1 MNKLKTF
8 GLGILI
14 SFFLTISSNAE
25 SIRIGTE
32 GAYPP
37 WNSKDASGNLIGF
50 EVELANELCKIMK
63 AECTIVEQ
71 DWDGMI
77 PALLLRKFDAIM
89 AGMSITAER
98 QKTIT
103 FSFPFAIISSVL
115 ILYLESNPVSVALR
129 IGVAS
134 GLAYAIGVLIDIH
147 AFQFIRQ
154 KYSSWWIAPSL
165 STIVS
170 NVIDSYTFFFTAF
183 YNSDDSYM
191 AQNWLEIAG
200 TQTVLKI
207 LIGLIFFLP
216 TYGILL
222 NYFSKRIKPLKKS

>member
-1 MNKLKTF
+1 MSKQKINL
-8 GLGILI
+8 LLLLVILHI
-14 SFFLTISSNAE
+14 SIITISNVLVSIPIEVYGFKITWAAFSFPLVVVATDLTI
-25 SIRIGTE
+25 R
-32 GAYPP
+32 
-37 WNSKDASGNLIGF
+37 LIG
-50 EVELANELCKIMK
+50 K
-63 AECTIVEQ
+63 A
-71 DWDGMI
+71 
-77 PALLLRKFDAIM
+77 M
-89 AGMSITAER
+89 A

-115 ILYLESNPVSVALR
+115 ILYLENSPVSVALR

-222 NYFSKRIKPLKKS
+222 NYFSKRIKPLKKG

>member
-1 MNKLKTF
+1 MSKQKINL
-8 GLGILI
+8 LPLLVIVHI
-14 SFFLTISSNAE
+14 SIITLSNVLVSIPIEIYGFKITWAAFSFPLVVVATDLTI
-25 SIRIGTE
+25 R
-32 GAYPP
+32 
-37 WNSKDASGNLIGF
+37 LIG
-50 EVELANELCKIMK
+50 KS
-63 AECTIVEQ
+63 
-71 DWDGMI
+71 
-77 PALLLRKFDAIM
+77 M
-89 AGMSITAER
+89 A

-115 ILYLESNPVSVALR
+115 ILYLENNPVSVALR

>member
-1 MNKLKTF
+1 MSKQKINL
-8 GLGILI
+8 LPLLVILHI
-14 SFFLTISSNAE
+14 SIITISNVLVSIPIEVYGFKITWAAFSFPLVVVATDLTI
-25 SIRIGTE
+25 R
-32 GAYPP
+32 
-37 WNSKDASGNLIGF
+37 LIG
-50 EVELANELCKIMK
+50 K
-63 AECTIVEQ
+63 A
-71 DWDGMI
+71 
-77 PALLLRKFDAIM
+77 M
-89 AGMSITAER
+89 A

-115 ILYLESNPVSVALR
+115 ILYLENNPVSVALR

-222 NYFSKRIKPLKKS
+222 NYFSKRIKLLKKG

>member
-1 MNKLKTF
+1 MSKQKINL
-8 GLGILI
+8 LPLLVILHI
-14 SFFLTISSNAE
+14 SIITISNVLVSIPIEVYGFKITWAAFSFPLVVVATDLTI
-25 SIRIGTE
+25 R
-32 GAYPP
+32 
-37 WNSKDASGNLIGF
+37 LIG
-50 EVELANELCKIMK
+50 K
-63 AECTIVEQ
+63 A
-71 DWDGMI
+71 
-77 PALLLRKFDAIM
+77 M
-89 AGMSITAER
+89 A

-115 ILYLESNPVSVALR
+115 ILYLENNPVSLALR

>member
-1 MNKLKTF
+1 MSKQKINL
-8 GLGILI
+8 LPLLVILHI
-14 SFFLTISSNAE
+14 SIITLSNVLVSIPIEIYGFKITWAAFSFPLVVVATDLTI
-25 SIRIGTE
+25 R
-32 GAYPP
+32 
-37 WNSKDASGNLIGF
+37 LIG
-50 EVELANELCKIMK
+50 KS
-63 AECTIVEQ
+63 
-71 DWDGMI
+71 
-77 PALLLRKFDAIM
+77 M
-89 AGMSITAER
+89 A

-115 ILYLESNPVSVALR
+115 ILYLENNPVSVSLR

-134 GLAYAIGVLIDIH
+134 GFAYAIGVLIDIH
-147 AFQFIRQ
+147 AFQFIRK

-183 YNSDDSYM
+183 YNSDDFYM

-222 NYFSKRIKPLKKS
+222 SYFSKRIKPLKD

>member
-1 MNKLKTF
+1 MSKQKINL
-8 GLGILI
+8 LPILVILHI
-14 SFFLTISSNAE
+14 SIITISNVLVSIPIEVYGFKITWAAFSFPLVVVATDLTI
-25 SIRIGTE
+25 R
-32 GAYPP
+32 
-37 WNSKDASGNLIGF
+37 LIG
-50 EVELANELCKIMK
+50 K
-63 AECTIVEQ
+63 A
-71 DWDGMI
+71 
-77 PALLLRKFDAIM
+77 M
-89 AGMSITAER
+89 A

-115 ILYLESNPVSVALR
+115 ILYLENNPVSVALR

>member
-1 MNKLKTF
+1 MSKQKINL
-8 GLGILI
+8 LPLLVILHI
-14 SFFLTISSNAE
+14 SIITISNVLVSIPIEVYGFKITWAAFSFPLVVVATDLTI
-25 SIRIGTE
+25 R
-32 GAYPP
+32 
-37 WNSKDASGNLIGF
+37 LIG
-50 EVELANELCKIMK
+50 K
-63 AECTIVEQ
+63 A
-71 DWDGMI
+71 
-77 PALLLRKFDAIM
+77 M
-89 AGMSITAER
+89 A
-98 QKTIT
+98 QKTIS

-115 ILYLESNPVSVALR
+115 ILYLENNPVSVALR

>member
-1 MNKLKTF
+1 MSKQTINL
-8 GLGILI
+8 LPLLVILHI
-14 SFFLTISSNAE
+14 SIITLSNVLVSIPIEIYGFKITWAAFSFPLVVVATDLTI
-25 SIRIGTE
+25 R
-32 GAYPP
+32 
-37 WNSKDASGNLIGF
+37 LIGKS
-50 EVELANELCKIMK
+50 VA
-63 AECTIVEQ
+63 
-71 DWDGMI
+71 
-77 PALLLRKFDAIM
+77 
-89 AGMSITAER
+89 

-115 ILYLESNPVSVALR
+115 ILYLENNPVSVALR

>member
-1 MNKLKTF
+1 MSKQKINL
-8 GLGILI
+8 LPLLVIVHI
-14 SFFLTISSNAE
+14 SIITLSNVLVSIPIEIYGFKITWAAFSFPLVVVATDLTI
-25 SIRIGTE
+25 R
-32 GAYPP
+32 
-37 WNSKDASGNLIGF
+37 LIG
-50 EVELANELCKIMK
+50 K
-63 AECTIVEQ
+63 A
-71 DWDGMI
+71 
-77 PALLLRKFDAIM
+77 M
-89 AGMSITAER
+89 A

>member
-1 MNKLKTF
+1 MSKQKINL
-8 GLGILI
+8 LPLLVILHI
-14 SFFLTISSNAE
+14 SIITISNVLVSIPIEVYGFKITWAAFSFPLVVVATDLTI
-25 SIRIGTE
+25 R
-32 GAYPP
+32 
-37 WNSKDASGNLIGF
+37 LIG
-50 EVELANELCKIMK
+50 K
-63 AECTIVEQ
+63 A
-71 DWDGMI
+71 
-77 PALLLRKFDAIM
+77 M
-89 AGMSITAER
+89 A

-170 NVIDSYTFFFTAF
+170 NIIDSYTFFFTAF

>member
-1 MNKLKTF
+1 MSKQKINL
-8 GLGILI
+8 LPLLVILHI
-14 SFFLTISSNAE
+14 SIITISNVLVSIPIEIYGFKITWAAFSFPLVVVATDLTI
-25 SIRIGTE
+25 R
-32 GAYPP
+32 
-37 WNSKDASGNLIGF
+37 LIG
-50 EVELANELCKIMK
+50 K
-63 AECTIVEQ
+63 A
-71 DWDGMI
+71 
-77 PALLLRKFDAIM
+77 M
-89 AGMSITAER
+89 A

-129 IGVAS
+129 IGIAS

>member
-1 MNKLKTF
+1 MSKQKINL
-8 GLGILI
+8 LLLLVILHI
-14 SFFLTISSNAE
+14 SIITISNVLVSIPIEVYGFKITWAAFSFPLVVVATDLTI
-25 SIRIGTE
+25 R
-32 GAYPP
+32 
-37 WNSKDASGNLIGF
+37 LIGK
-50 EVELANELCKIMK
+50 V
-63 AECTIVEQ
+63 
-71 DWDGMI
+71 
-77 PALLLRKFDAIM
+77 M
-89 AGMSITAER
+89 A

-115 ILYLESNPVSVALR
+115 ILYLEDNPVSLALR

-222 NYFSKRIKPLKKS
+222 NYFSKRIKPL

>member
-1 MNKLKTF
+1 MSKQKINL
-8 GLGILI
+8 LALLVILHI
-14 SFFLTISSNAE
+14 SIITISNVLVSIPIEVYGFKITWAAFSFPLVVVATDLTI
-25 SIRIGTE
+25 R
-32 GAYPP
+32 
-37 WNSKDASGNLIGF
+37 LIGK
-50 EVELANELCKIMK
+50 E
-63 AECTIVEQ
+63 
-71 DWDGMI
+71 
-77 PALLLRKFDAIM
+77 M
-89 AGMSITAER
+89 A

-115 ILYLESNPVSVALR
+115 ILYLESNPVSVSLR

-147 AFQFIRQ
+147 AFQFIRK

-183 YNSDDSYM
+183 YNSDDFYM
-191 AQNWLEIAG
+191 SQNWLEIAG
-200 TQTVLKI
+200 TQTVLKV

-216 TYGILL
+216 AYGILL
-222 NYFSKRIKPLKKS
+222 SYFSKKIK

>member
-1 MNKLKTF
+1 MSKQKINL
-8 GLGILI
+8 LPLLVILHI
-14 SFFLTISSNAE
+14 SIITISNVLVSIPIEVYGFKITWAAFSFPLVVVATDLTI
-25 SIRIGTE
+25 R
-32 GAYPP
+32 
-37 WNSKDASGNLIGF
+37 LIG
-50 EVELANELCKIMK
+50 KS
-63 AECTIVEQ
+63 
-71 DWDGMI
+71 
-77 PALLLRKFDAIM
+77 M
-89 AGMSITAER
+89 A

-115 ILYLESNPVSVALR
+115 ILYLENNPVSVSLR

-134 GLAYAIGVLIDIH
+134 GFAYAIGVLIDIH
-147 AFQFIRQ
+147 AFQFIRK
-154 KYSSWWIAPSL
+154 KYSLWWIAPSL

-183 YNSDDSYM
+183 YNSDDFYM

-222 NYFSKRIKPLKKS
+222 SYFSKKIT

>member
-1 MNKLKTF
+1 MSKQKVNL
-8 GLGILI
+8 LPLLVILHI
-14 SFFLTISSNAE
+14 SIITLSNVLVSIPIEIYGFKITWAAFSFPLVVVATDLTI
-25 SIRIGTE
+25 R
-32 GAYPP
+32 
-37 WNSKDASGNLIGF
+37 LIG
-50 EVELANELCKIMK
+50 KS
-63 AECTIVEQ
+63 
-71 DWDGMI
+71 
-77 PALLLRKFDAIM
+77 M
-89 AGMSITAER
+89 A

-115 ILYLESNPVSVALR
+115 ILYLENNPVSVALR

>member
-1 MNKLKTF
+1 MSKQKINL
-8 GLGILI
+8 LPLLVILHI
-14 SFFLTISSNAE
+14 SIITISNVLVSIPIEVYGFKITWAAFSFPLVVVATDLTI
-25 SIRIGTE
+25 R
-32 GAYPP
+32 
-37 WNSKDASGNLIGF
+37 LIG
-50 EVELANELCKIMK
+50 K
-63 AECTIVEQ
+63 A
-71 DWDGMI
+71 
-77 PALLLRKFDAIM
+77 M
-89 AGMSITAER
+89 A

-115 ILYLESNPVSVALR
+115 ILYLENNPVSVALR

-183 YNSDDSYM
+183 YNSEDSYM

>member
-1 MNKLKTF
+1 MSKQKINL
-8 GLGILI
+8 LLLLVILHI
-14 SFFLTISSNAE
+14 SIITISNVLVSIPIEVYGFKITWAAFSFPLVVVTTDLTI
-25 SIRIGTE
+25 R
-32 GAYPP
+32 
-37 WNSKDASGNLIGF
+37 LIG
-50 EVELANELCKIMK
+50 K
-63 AECTIVEQ
+63 A
-71 DWDGMI
+71 
-77 PALLLRKFDAIM
+77 M
-89 AGMSITAER
+89 A

>member
-1 MNKLKTF
+1 MSKQKINL
-8 GLGILI
+8 LPLLVILHI
-14 SFFLTISSNAE
+14 SIITISNVLVSIPIEVYGFKITWAAFSFPLVVVATDLTI
-25 SIRIGTE
+25 R
-32 GAYPP
+32 
-37 WNSKDASGNLIGF
+37 LIG
-50 EVELANELCKIMK
+50 K
-63 AECTIVEQ
+63 A
-71 DWDGMI
+71 
-77 PALLLRKFDAIM
+77 M
-89 AGMSITAER
+89 A
-98 QKTIT
+98 QKTKT

>member
-1 MNKLKTF
+1 MSKQKINL
-8 GLGILI
+8 LPLLVILHI
-14 SFFLTISSNAE
+14 SIITISNVLVSIPIEVYGFKITWAAFSFPLVVVATDLTI
-25 SIRIGTE
+25 R
-32 GAYPP
+32 
-37 WNSKDASGNLIGF
+37 LIG
-50 EVELANELCKIMK
+50 K
-63 AECTIVEQ
+63 A
-71 DWDGMI
+71 
-77 PALLLRKFDAIM
+77 M
-89 AGMSITAER
+89 A

>member
-1 MNKLKTF
+1 MSKQKINL
-8 GLGILI
+8 LPLLVILHI
-14 SFFLTISSNAE
+14 SIITISNVLVSIPIEVYGFKITWAAFSFPLVVVATDLTI
-25 SIRIGTE
+25 R
-32 GAYPP
+32 
-37 WNSKDASGNLIGF
+37 LIG
-50 EVELANELCKIMK
+50 K
-63 AECTIVEQ
+63 A
-71 DWDGMI
+71 
-77 PALLLRKFDAIM
+77 M
-89 AGMSITAER
+89 A

-115 ILYLESNPVSVALR
+115 ILYLENNPVSVALR

-222 NYFSKRIKPLKKS
+222 NYFSKRIKTI

>member
-1 MNKLKTF
+1 MSKQKINL
-8 GLGILI
+8 LPLLVILHI
-14 SFFLTISSNAE
+14 SIITISNVLVSIPIEVYGFKITWAAFSFPLVVVATDLTI
-25 SIRIGTE
+25 R
-32 GAYPP
+32 
-37 WNSKDASGNLIGF
+37 LIGK
-50 EVELANELCKIMK
+50 V
-63 AECTIVEQ
+63 
-71 DWDGMI
+71 
-77 PALLLRKFDAIM
+77 M
-89 AGMSITAER
+89 A

-115 ILYLESNPVSVALR
+115 ILYLENNPVSLALR